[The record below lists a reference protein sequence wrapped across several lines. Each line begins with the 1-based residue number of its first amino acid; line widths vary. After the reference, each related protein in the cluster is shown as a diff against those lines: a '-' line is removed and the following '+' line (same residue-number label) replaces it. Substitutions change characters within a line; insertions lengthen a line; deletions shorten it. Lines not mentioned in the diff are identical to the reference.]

1 MISDKFR
8 NINSIIF
15 FIIFVR
21 ENYVS
26 DVLSRSYGYNHTYT
40 LQASAVLAR
49 AAITLKMKSGI
60 SICVRTELNCL

>member
-1 MISDKFR
+1 MISDKFI
-8 NINSIIF
+8 NINSNIF

-26 DVLSRSYGYNHTYT
+26 DGYNHTYT

-60 SICVRTELNCL
+60 SISVRTELNCL